1 LSFESVFFLT
11 LVFCLPYS
19 ISAPSYN
26 EFFVQESSSKEV
38 SLFVKNPSLKIESA
52 ERVKRF
58 QELLRKE
65 KVDGALIIQKMA
77 VFYLIGTDQDGLLWV
92 PAGGE
97 PFFMVRKS
105 YERSLQDA
113 LIERILPLKSL
124 SKVPELVR
132 EHNGKTPGRIGLELD
147 VLPARI
153 YLTFVELFPD
163 AALADVS
170 QLIRQVRMVKSEH
183 EISLMRKAA
192 ALGDELFARVP
203 GYIRESKTEI
213 DLALRAEAF
222 YRSKGHP
229 GLSRMRAFNVD
240 NVYGHVMAGASA
252 AVPSAS
258 PGPTGGNGPGP
269 FMSHGAGHSMIRP
282 HEPILVDYTANVEG
296 YITDQSRIY
305 SLGDVDEK
313 LRRAHEVMI
322 EIQKVLV
329 ENGKPGASAARL
341 YALALEISEEAGLS
355 KGFMGFP
362 LPVPFVGHGLGLE
375 LDEWPIIGKNSDHI
389 LQNGM
394 VVALEP
400 KVIFPGEGVV
410 GIENTF
416 LITERGMEKLSRFP
430 DNIVV
435 I

>member
-1 LSFESVFFLT
+1 ME
-11 LVFCLPYS
+11 
-19 ISAPSYN
+19 
-26 EFFVQESSSKEV
+26 ESSSKEV
-38 SLFVKNPSLKIESA
+38 SSFVKNLSLKIECS

-58 QELLRKE
+58 QELLGKD

-77 VFYLIGTDQDGLLWV
+77 VFYLIGTDQNGLLWV
-92 PAGGE
+92 PADGE

-113 LIERILPLKSL
+113 LIERISPLRSL
-124 SKVPELVR
+124 SKVPELVK
-132 EHNGKTPGRIGLELD
+132 EHDGKSPKRIGLELD
-147 VLPARI
+147 VLPARM
-153 YLTFVELFPD
+153 YLTFIDLFPD
-163 AALADVS
+163 AAMADVFH
-170 QLIRQVRMVKSEH
+170 LIRQVRMIKSGH

-192 ALGDELFARVP
+192 ALGDELFSRVP
-203 GYIRESKTEI
+203 QYVRESKTEI
-213 DLALRAEAF
+213 ELALRAEAF

-240 NVYGHVMAGASA
+240 NVYGHVLAGPSA

-305 SLGDVDEK
+305 SLGEMDEK

-329 ENGKPGASAARL
+329 ENGKPGASAAHL
-341 YALALEISEEAGLS
+341 YALALGISKEAGLS
-355 KGFMGFP
+355 RGFMGFP

-389 LQNGM
+389 LQTGM

-416 LITERGMEKLSRFP
+416 LITDRGMEKLSRFP
-430 DNIVV
+430 DDIVV